1 MICTLLSRPRLTL
14 VGKVSEAG
22 LLQFL
27 GIVVTN
33 WTLPF
38 QKALLH
44 VAAVMAEVSH
54 IAGLGVDFGA
64 LVGSHQ
70 AEVHLDEPLFNA

>member
-1 MICTLLSRPRLTL
+1 
-14 VGKVSEAG
+14 
-22 LLQFL
+22 
-27 GIVVTN
+27 
-33 WTLPF
+33 
-38 QKALLH
+38 
-44 VAAVMAEVSH
+44 MAEVSH